1 MASAC
6 ITDIQL
12 LKEIKKTKKPVIIS
26 TGMSTEKEIHQAV
39 KIFDEKNLAILHCNS
54 SYPAPTNQLNLLY
67 IKTLKKKYED
77 AIIGYSGHEMNLA
90 SSVAAV
96 VLGAEIIERHIT
108 LDKTLWGTDQKASI
122 EPLGL
127 ARLIKDIRVVE
138 QSLGFEKKI
147 IYDEELKIKKK
158 LRSIK

>member
-1 MASAC
+1 
-6 ITDIQL
+6 
-12 LKEIKKTKKPVIIS
+12 
-26 TGMSTEKEIHQAV
+26 
-39 KIFDEKNLAILHCNS
+39 
-54 SYPAPTNQLNLLY
+54 
-67 IKTLKKKYED
+67 
-77 AIIGYSGHEMNLA
+77 MNLA

-108 LDKTLWGTDQKASI
+108 LDRTLWGTDQKASI